1 MKRNLDRQV
10 LTAESEATEPP
21 GRLHARHSSRREF
34 LKSSAI
40 AACSAGLGLGVSAEF
55 LGAPPT
61 FLSRSLSGSPAA
73 RSAKL
78 SLKKGLV
85 LTMVSDKLSFADRF
99 KMVRDAG
106 FEVVQAPTTPDQRNA
121 EEMKRAAD
129 AVNIRI
135 DSVMN
140 IDHWQYPL
148 SSSDPAVVEKSLAG
162 MRTSL
167 HNAKLWGSDVVL
179 LVPAVVNPET
189 SYRDAW
195 TRSQKQIR
203 KLIPLAQELRI
214 VIGIEEVWNKF
225 LLSPLEMN
233 TYVSEFRS
241 PWVKTWFDVGN
252 VMLYGYPQDWIRTLG
267 KSIVKVHLK
276 DFKRKQD
283 GYSWVNLG
291 DGDVD
296 WPAVREAFAEIG
308 YSGSVIAEL
317 TGGDAAYLRDVSNRI
332 DRLLLAP
339 A

>member
-1 MKRNLDRQV
+1 
-10 LTAESEATEPP
+10 
-21 GRLHARHSSRREF
+21 
-34 LKSSAI
+34 
-40 AACSAGLGLGVSAEF
+40 
-55 LGAPPT
+55 
-61 FLSRSLSGSPAA
+61 
-73 RSAKL
+73 
-78 SLKKGLV
+78 
-85 LTMVSDKLSFADRF
+85 MVSNKLSFADRF

-106 FEVVQAPTTPDQRNA
+106 FEVVQAPTTPDERSA
-121 EEMKRAAD
+121 EEMKKAAD

-148 SSSDPAVVEKSLAG
+148 SSSDPAVVEKSLEG

-167 HNAKLWGSDVVL
+167 RNAKLWGSDVVL
-179 LVPAVVNPET
+179 LVPAVVDQHT

-195 TRSQKQIR
+195 TRSQNEIR
-203 KLIPLAQELRI
+203 KLIPLARELKI

-252 VMLYGYPQDWIRTLG
+252 VVLYGYPQDWIRTLG

-276 DFKRKQD
+276 DFKRKPD

-291 DGDVD
+291 DGDID
-296 WPAVREAFAEIG
+296 WAAVREAFVEIG

-317 TGGDAAYLRDVSNRI
+317 SGGDQAYLRDVSSRI
-332 DRLLLAP
+332 DRLLLGSA
-339 A
+339 